1 MKKLLTI
8 VASMAL
14 AVGCMLPQPLH
25 AEEST
30 EATVKTK
37 EQLQE
42 AIKNVNISTIR
53 LGENISADV
62 VIPENRS
69 ITLDLGGKTLTNE
82 TSHTIYN
89 KGVLTIDGTAGTVDN
104 VTHAKAALDNDGV
117 AILNSGNFIRSKE
130 NGINSTTSGGN
141 SFYTIRN
148 HGDMTINSSVSV
160 SQNGRYSSMIENG
173 WQNGKENKTGTAS
186 LMEINGG
193 TFSGGLNTIKMMT
206 MVNLR

>member
-53 LGENISADV
+53 LG
-62 VIPENRS
+62 
-69 ITLDLGGKTLTNE
+69 
-82 TSHTIYN
+82 
-89 KGVLTIDGTAGTVDN
+89 
-104 VTHAKAALDNDGV
+104 
-117 AILNSGNFIRSKE
+117 
-130 NGINSTTSGGN
+130 
-141 SFYTIRN
+141 
-148 HGDMTINSSVSV
+148 
-160 SQNGRYSSMIENG
+160 
-173 WQNGKENKTGTAS
+173 
-186 LMEINGG
+186 
-193 TFSGGLNTIKMMT
+193 
-206 MVNLR
+206 

>member
-62 VIPENRS
+62 VIPEN
-69 ITLDLGGKTLTNE
+69 I
-82 TSHTIYN
+82 
-89 KGVLTIDGTAGTVDN
+89 
-104 VTHAKAALDNDGV
+104 
-117 AILNSGNFIRSKE
+117 
-130 NGINSTTSGGN
+130 
-141 SFYTIRN
+141 
-148 HGDMTINSSVSV
+148 
-160 SQNGRYSSMIENG
+160 
-173 WQNGKENKTGTAS
+173 
-186 LMEINGG
+186 
-193 TFSGGLNTIKMMT
+193 
-206 MVNLR
+206 